1 MLSTYRC
8 RVETWGDGTM
18 MESQCTLSDD
28 RVQLDAVFLKVV
40 IANRLISAR
49 IRVTLEARFETRQ
62 FIQTLSSTI

>member
-1 MLSTYRC
+1 
-8 RVETWGDGTM
+8 